1 MRSRIQA
8 STASGPGGWASG
20 RTRAGGLPHG
30 VGECGQVVI
39 GRWGRLEL
47 GHQTDN
53 LPATRNGKA
62 PGMQFTQIV
71 AMWLCGR

>member
-1 MRSRIQA
+1 M
-8 STASGPGGWASG
+8 
-20 RTRAGGLPHG
+20 AGGLPHG

-71 AMWLCGR
+71 GMWLCGR